1 MRLNLHES
9 ECTALLVSPGEH
21 LCDGLGVDAGP
32 KHSSW
37 EQPDGRS
44 CQLRKPSPIVTIS

>member
-21 LCDGLGVDAGP
+21 LGVDAGP